1 MASDSSGK
9 KTKSGIGFR
18 YAWNGIR
25 WTFQKERNFRIHT
38 VAAVLA
44 IIAGIFFRIET
55 AEWTAVLLSIG
66 FVIATE
72 MINTVI
78 ELMMDHLSPERSE
91 TAGLIKDIAAGAVLI
106 AAITAVLV
114 GLTVF
119 VPEII
124 SVWKE

>member
-25 WTFQKERNFRIHT
+25 WTFLKERNFRIHT
-38 VAAVLA
+38 IAAVIALLA
-44 IIAGIFFRIET
+44 GFIFRIGT
-55 AEWTAVLLSIG
+55 AQWAAILLSIG

-78 ELMMDHLSPERSE
+78 ELAMDHLSPEQSE
-91 TAGLIKDIAAGAVLI
+91 AVGLIKDIAAGAVLI
-106 AAITAVLV
+106 AAITAIFV
-114 GLTVF
+114 GLVIF

-124 SVWKE
+124 SAL